1 MDFLLRHLK
10 ETSKHVQKPNELMNS
25 DAVIH
30 FEVGTAHFVVDLTGL
45 TPDVISCHGNQ
56 CPSDGDVW
64 VSVTPADLRALLER
78 RLSLMTAM
86 MQKRLRLTGNTS
98 VLHSM
103 GWLWESWRI
112 HAPVANRGGPHKWV
126 MGALRWAGRASRGVA
141 LSVVPKTHRGA
152 SILSNRARKSAA
164 CFAAASSHLLAFR
177 RSRSR

>member
-1 MDFLLRHLK
+1 MLLIAEAAGLIAPTAPTSRSTCIVGEERRQVDFLLRHLK
-10 ETSKHVQKPNELMNS
+10 ETSKHVRKPNELMHS

-45 TPDVISCHGNQ
+45 VPAVISCHGNQ

-78 RLSLMTAM
+78 RLSLMTAV

-112 HAPVANRGGPHKWV
+112 HAPVAN
-126 MGALRWAGRASRGVA
+126 S
-141 LSVVPKTHRGA
+141 T
-152 SILSNRARKSAA
+152 
-164 CFAAASSHLLAFR
+164 
-177 RSRSR
+177 